1 MTKWEKFAAA
11 KGIQKKIREK
21 KIWDEEKQEWVARW
35 GWKGKNKEGE
45 TQWLHEV
52 PSNAGMWFTFAKVS
66 QYL

>member
-21 KIWDEEKQEWVARW
+21 KIWDEEKQDWVARW
-35 GWKGKNKEGE
+35 GWKGKNKEEE

-52 PSNAGMWFTFAKVS
+52 PSNAGMSFTPDKT
-66 QYL
+66 LPHL